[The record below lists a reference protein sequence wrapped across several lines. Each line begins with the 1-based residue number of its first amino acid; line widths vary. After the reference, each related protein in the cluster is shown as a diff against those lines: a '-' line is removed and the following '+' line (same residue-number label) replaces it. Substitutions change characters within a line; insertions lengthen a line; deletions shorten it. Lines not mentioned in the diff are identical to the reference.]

1 MFSQRMSNHRIFQS
15 KTAQIYMCIKVRK
28 KSFFSKKPL
37 RNYNI
42 SLKLM
47 LKWADVLIV
56 WNLTAFQFRF
66 LNEILSLKFDSSHAY
81 NCQRFTIILTVWKW
95 RIFLMKTKKV
105 RAFSNRIKSRPHKD
119 STRFETTLI
128 FYQYSQNPQTDKD
141 TSIFLVLFDME
152 LFSVNL

>member
-1 MFSQRMSNHRIFQS
+1 M
-15 KTAQIYMCIKVRK
+15 YIKV
-28 KSFFSKKPL
+28 PI

-47 LKWADVLIV
+47 LKWADVLIF
-56 WNLTAFQFRF
+56 WNWTAFQFRF
-66 LNEILSLKFDSSHAY
+66 LNEILFLKFYSSHAH
-81 NCQRFTIILTVWKW
+81 NCQRLTIISTVWKW

-105 RAFSNRIKSRPHKD
+105 RAFSNRIKSLPHKD